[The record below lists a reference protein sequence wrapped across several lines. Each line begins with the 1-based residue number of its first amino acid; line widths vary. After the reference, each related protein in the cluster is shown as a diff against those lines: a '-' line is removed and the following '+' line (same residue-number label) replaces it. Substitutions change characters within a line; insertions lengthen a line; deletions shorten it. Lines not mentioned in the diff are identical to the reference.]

1 MTAASHDDRLV
12 EYVLGTL
19 SPEHRVQLE
28 RDLGPRLGSELAAT
42 RDALALLAVALPP
55 VQPSMHAPA
64 LRARLLLSARGPARF
79 APFIDRLARLIDVAA
94 DRAREL
100 LASLERPETW
110 LPSPG
115 PNVALVH
122 LPGGPAVAGADVG
135 FVRVTAGTT
144 FPPHRHLGPEQVLVL
159 QGSYSDSDGSSAR
172 AGDLVHM
179 SAGSS
184 HHFTAGPD
192 ADLIYAV
199 VVHGVEI
206 EGFDPSAIHP
216 PDA

>member
-1 MTAASHDDRLV
+1 MTTASHNTPLDDRLV
-12 EYVLGTL
+12 EYVLDTL
-19 SPEHRVQLE
+19 PAEDRVQLE
-28 RDLGPRLGSELAAT
+28 RDLGPRLGSELAVT
-42 RDALALLAVALPP
+42 RDALSLLAAALPP
-55 VQPSMHAPA
+55 VQPSLHAPA
-64 LRARLLLSARGPARF
+64 LRARLMSSVHGPARF

-94 DRAREL
+94 ERAREL

-110 LPSPG
+110 LPSFS

-122 LPGGPAVAGADVG
+122 LLGGPAVAGADVG

-144 FPPHRHLGPEQVLVL
+144 FPPHRHLGAEHVLVL
-159 QGSYSDSDGSSAR
+159 QGSYSDSDGSSVR

-179 SAGSS
+179 PAGSS

-199 VVHGVEI
+199 VVHGFEI
-206 EGFDPSAIHP
+206 EGQDLR
-216 PDA
+216 

>member
-1 MTAASHDDRLV
+1 MTACHDDRLV

-19 SPEHRVQLE
+19 SPEDRVQLE
-28 RDLGPRLGSELAAT
+28 RELGPRLGSELAAT
-42 RDALALLAVALPP
+42 SEALSLLAVALPP
-55 VQPSMHAPA
+55 VRPPSHAPA

-110 LPSPG
+110 LPSLG

-135 FVRVTAGTT
+135 FVRVAAGTT

-159 QGSYSDSDGSSAR
+159 QGSYTDSDGSSAR

-179 SAGSS
+179 PAGSS

-206 EGFDPSAIHP
+206 EGVDPSAIDP